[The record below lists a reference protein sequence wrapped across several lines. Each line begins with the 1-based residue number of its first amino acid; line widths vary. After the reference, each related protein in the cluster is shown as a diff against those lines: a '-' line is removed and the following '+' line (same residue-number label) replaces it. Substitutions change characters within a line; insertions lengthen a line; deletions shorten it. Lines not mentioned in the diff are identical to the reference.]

1 MHTITVIMVWHLA
14 MLLDLRVYIITTCTV
29 VAIWHRKIGSCG
41 ESMKVTEMKLM

>member
-1 MHTITVIMVWHLA
+1 MHTITVIMV

-41 ESMKVTEMKLM
+41 ESMKVLR